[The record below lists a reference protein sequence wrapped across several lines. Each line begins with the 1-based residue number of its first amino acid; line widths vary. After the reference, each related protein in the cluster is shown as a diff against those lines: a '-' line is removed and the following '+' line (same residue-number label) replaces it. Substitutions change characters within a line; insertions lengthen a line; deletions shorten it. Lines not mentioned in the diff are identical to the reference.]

1 MTRTRSNSCRDF
13 CAASITNEKTS
24 RSENQ
29 VDEGT
34 PRPLVQ
40 NFGKQ
45 QHNFKRVRSLRPRRK
60 NVHTWCEQNPA
71 FAAATREARAKAKI
85 KLVNI
90 IRNAA
95 RKNAH
100 FACWLL
106 ERSWRDEYARTER
119 IETQPAEQKENSL
132 RIFYDTQGASLSELL
147 TFPIDPS
154 MHTDSEGEAATEEV
168 HYAPEEAEAPPEA
181 HDAPPQVDAPPPS
194 QVVFKPLTGRIR
206 PEWKNPNG
214 S

>member
-1 MTRTRSNSCRDF
+1 MLANANTIQTAAAACGIGERTYHDWVER
-13 CAASITNEKTS
+13 
-24 RSENQ
+24 
-29 VDEGT
+29 
-34 PRPLVQ
+34 
-40 NFGKQ
+40 
-45 QHNFKRVRSLRPRRK
+45 H
-60 NVHTWCEQNPA
+60 PA

-154 MHTDSEGEAATEEV
+154 MHTDSEGEV

-181 HDAPPQVDAPPPS
+181 HDAPPP
-194 QVVFKPLTGRIR
+194 VVFNHLTGRIR
-206 PEWKNPNG
+206 PEWKGNG
-214 S
+214 KKE

>member
-1 MTRTRSNSCRDF
+1 MKRGPRTLLTSALQKRICDLLANANTIQT
-13 CAASITNEKTS
+13 AAAACGIGERTYHDWVE
-24 RSENQ
+24 R
-29 VDEGT
+29 
-34 PRPLVQ
+34 
-40 NFGKQ
+40 
-45 QHNFKRVRSLRPRRK
+45 HA
-60 NVHTWCEQNPA
+60 A

-90 IRNAA
+90 IQNAA

-168 HYAPEEAEAPPEA
+168 HYAPEEAEVPPEA
-181 HDAPPQVDAPPPS
+181 HDAPPQVDAPPPP

-206 PEWKNPNG
+206 PEWKGNG
-214 S
+214 KKE